1 MADNNYLYINNG
13 TSGHNPAT
21 NSGGRSTGPNNLP
34 NPGQAGGTAT
44 IPIGENTQERE
55 NTPQARRFVQ
65 GRIPAVLA
73 VKLIFDIT
81 VAEAEHA
88 GPTTPVQ
95 IDD

>member
-1 MADNNYLYINNG
+1 MADNNYLHINSG

-34 NPGQAGGTAT
+34 NPGQSGAT

-81 VAEAEHA
+81 VVEAEHA